1 MSGDAAGPFRL
12 SRCAAA
18 GGCAAKLGPAD
29 LAELLAALPAAPPDP
44 RVLVDSA
51 TGDDA
56 AVFRFADDA
65 LVATLDVIP
74 PIGDEPRRF
83 GRIAAANALSDVWA
97 MGGEPL
103 FALAFAALPAD
114 LPPGVAAAILAG
126 GQEIVLGAGAAL
138 VGGHSIRDREL
149 KYGLAVVGRVAPARL
164 LTNAG
169 ARPSDRLVLTKPLG
183 TGVLANAYR
192 FDRLDAAGLEPAL
205 AAMERTNAA
214 AARLALLHGA
224 RAATDVTGFGLAG
237 HAWNLA
243 RESAVRLIL
252 DFDALPVHPRF
263 FDLARAGVTTGC
275 TNANRAHVEAR
286 LDLGRPFA
294 PEQLEL
300 LFDPQTSGGLLLSTP
315 ADRVAA
321 LVADLLAGG
330 QTAAVIGS
338 VDSGLA
344 GLTVR

>member
-1 MSGDAAGPFRL
+1 MAPL
-12 SRCAAA
+12 LPLA
-18 GGCAAKLGPAD
+18 GGAG
-29 LAELLAALPAAPPDP
+29 E
-44 RVLVDSA
+44 VLVGA
-51 TGDDA
+51 GTGDDA
-56 AVFRFADDA
+56 GVYQLGELT
-65 LVATLDVIP
+65 LVATADFIP
-74 PIGDEPRRF
+74 PVCDDPFRF
-83 GRIAAANALSDVWA
+83 GRVAAANALSDVWA